1 MKTKVLVRVAAI
13 ASGLAALLLAGGA
26 GLSKG

>member
-26 GLSKG
+26 GFGKG